1 MRDTI
6 ENDDAFQRIDCSSF
20 NGSRVHQ
27 GGASYSWCRSFKKV
41 VIASVP
47 TILTNIFFYAV
58 NIINIYFMGHQQDPD
73 LMAGV
78 GLGGML
84 LNVCFFAVGQGL
96 NGTIETFV
104 S

>member
-1 MRDTI
+1 
-6 ENDDAFQRIDCSSF
+6 
-20 NGSRVHQ
+20 
-27 GGASYSWCRSFKKV
+27 
-41 VIASVP
+41 
-47 TILTNIFFYAV
+47 
-58 NIINIYFMGHQQDPD
+58 
-73 LMAGV
+73 MAGV

>member
-1 MRDTI
+1 
-6 ENDDAFQRIDCSSF
+6 
-20 NGSRVHQ
+20 
-27 GGASYSWCRSFKKV
+27 
-41 VIASVP
+41 
-47 TILTNIFFYAV
+47 
-58 NIINIYFMGHQQDPD
+58 MGHQQDPD

-104 S
+104 SQANGAGHLQMCGVILNRARCIVTLILFPVALMFLWSDVILIKLA